1 MGKNRYQISVWED
14 YVVAATDSIP
24 EHFEEKQIC
33 IIGSDSMTSQIR
45 ATEPRLVQNINGTNT
60 LTFKLFYTYIDN
72 ETGDKVRNPFV
83 NLLINER
90 KIKCLWNEQWYD
102 FIIKGIQEDSSGK
115 SITYTCSDLYVNE
128 LSKTG
133 FNLEFDDELNNN
145 QGSVQELAQKIIE
158 GTDWTVDLTNS
169 DKILQTIEEPL
180 YEARIVNGSFAA
192 KDKNGQTC
200 IIPVGA
206 KIYVFYSVVQ
216 DKENYF
222 QFIYNDS
229 YDTEENSQRLSVSN
243 CYSFEIK
250 ENDMGWV
257 AGRNSEGTVVSYTIN
272 ERVFI
277 GSILNLSN
285 YRGERLVR
293 QQLTE
298 FNEAAGRY
306 CYVFTSKENPKILGY
321 STVEYKDPTVVLN
334 LIANSKEFTDT
345 FGWQGIEKWMLYPP
359 YSGQADYSAT
369 TYLKAPSGLIYNSGL
384 QNCASYLEDGL
395 QAGQRYFLRVKA
407 FKTNGED
414 DVPAAEQ
421 LTDSN
426 SIDFSIYD
434 TFNSLSSEAS
444 IPVHNETSYC
454 QIVDKQF
461 VDGWIQLEVE
471 CISSIPRAELTTGYF
486 ANYEEDT
493 TTRIAKPGIFI
504 SFKEACWIQEIQFY
518 QKVEGFNGK
527 IIHLG
532 DLDTQS
538 IGTTYY
544 KYFVPDVSYKEETD
558 IKYLYYGTEKQS
570 YEKVY
575 ETISEDNPNGY
586 VEFEKIRSISGKNS
600 NRFNLL
606 QTLAETFE
614 CWVRFRIEHDENGRI
629 IYENGVPKKTIY
641 FKKDIGKEL
650 GYGFEY
656 GIDLKTIS
664 RNIDSNQI
672 ATKIIVSPNVT
683 EYAEDGICEI
693 AKSQY
698 NENGENYIL
707 NFDYYI
713 NQGLLNGGEFNKY
726 LYLTRGDGQLG
737 FYPALKEKNLAYN
750 SRAIEIAA
758 KKNELSRQ
766 SSLRTVYDQYVSS
779 AGEQITSLRS
789 QLAYLAGLSEY
800 DFGLVGE
807 YISSHPDNTNA
818 QNLFTTLVNTE
829 QSKASYE
836 ESLAK
841 LETSVSN
848 LTSAI
853 GEMEK
858 ANEQLIKEKTVL
870 EEAFYKKFS
879 RFIQEGSW
887 TSQDYLDENLYYLD
901 SRSVAYTSSR
911 PKISYNISV
920 IRLSAL
926 QEYKG
931 KVFEVGDI
939 SYVQDTDFFGYVEDK
954 NGWQVPYKEKVLISE
969 KTSYFDNPEKD
980 SFTIQNY
987 KTQFEDLFQR
997 ITATT
1002 QSLQYSSGEYQR
1014 AANIVE
1020 GKGIINSE
1028 TLQNSISINNQLVF
1042 SSQNEEIFQDSTGLT
1057 LTDKNDP
1064 SKKTKLTSGGLF
1076 ISTDGGVTWKNAV
1089 RGEGIATQYLT
1100 AGAINVNNI
1109 SIYDGNNP
1117 TFRWDTYGL
1126 NAYAQTRDENGK
1138 LLGIDK
1144 NTFVRFDRFGVYGI
1158 RSGKSVDEFVPI
1170 NESDIKNCANFGMT
1184 WSGFFLKNTDEN
1196 GMLEVSSENDIQVL
1210 KNDVARIKIGRLGE
1224 GVYGLQLKDDTGA
1237 ITLETNDNGE
1247 LWLRDRLSIS
1257 TSDASFKV
1265 GIGNLGKQKISYIE
1279 DGEEKERE
1287 EEFGRVI
1294 DANGN
1299 FIVYED
1305 GSISAKNGAFS
1316 GDISGSS
1323 GTFSGRIEA
1332 TEGRIGGMEIIAS
1345 TTEGE
1350 SFATITEKGLTL
1362 NNGSFSIVKENSD
1375 PVFYADEN
1383 GNLVFK
1389 GTLEGAG
1396 GTFSGELKAATGSFS
1411 GELVAATGE
1420 FSGELKAATGEIGGF
1435 IIGETELLSKETTTV
1450 VNEDGSSVEVP
1461 SVVLSGG
1468 AGHIYA
1474 KNITLGEGA
1483 TIEKN
1488 IALGQAKIWNP
1499 ENNENGYFLQVGD
1512 NTYLTQ
1518 DGKMFFGS
1526 IEIDGSTNDPTI
1538 IGRDN
1543 GVSCWK
1549 IDKNHAVFKNITA
1562 SGGTIENVIFKKST
1576 IQASS
1581 GAMIFK
1587 PSAAGHFE
1595 KIGENNYFYF
1605 EDSSD
1610 AGFFKEGDRV
1620 LLSGNSNIELDEEQ
1634 SGSVVVEATIK
1645 GFDNGGC
1652 LLDVEASN
1660 CNTIIKLYSCEDEVI
1675 SDDLLIGVNST
1686 TLSNDSLNVNHLLF
1700 KEGFTFTAP
1709 EIKDG
1714 RISYPILPRLFM
1726 GNLTSIGKTG
1736 YGLYADNVY
1745 LNGTVTTVLEDGA
1758 KKSYAGINTVS
1769 GHSLKDFPDDKIVFW
1784 AGAEDDTEIGIQNS
1798 PFIVTNTGKLFAS
1811 DGYFSKSVFVES
1823 EIRGTD
1829 IYTARLHGTGNETD
1843 YSVRQPA
1850 LIIYNTSAESN
1861 GIEFRTED
1869 AKNGNEIITKGK
1881 SLFRICGEAFDA
1893 IKIDNGTE
1901 LTSSFI
1907 KINNGIVDFSG
1918 NVFEGNSYKTNLI
1931 NNGRLRIEDFGIVRE
1946 STSGDGSFITNSKIG
1961 FNLEDISFEING
1973 INVLQAKNELIA
1985 APKNLS
1991 AGRNVIFGDS
2001 GVTMEYRKVD
2011 GGYDLYIHETKEES

>member
-1 MGKNRYQISVWED
+1 MGKNKYQISLWED

-33 IIGSDSMTSQIR
+33 IIGSDIMTSQIR
-45 ATEPRLVQNINGTNT
+45 VVEPRLVQNINGTNT

-72 ETGDKVRNPFV
+72 ETGERVKNPFV
-83 NLLINER
+83 NLLVNER
-90 KIKCLWNEQWYD
+90 KVKCLWNEQWYD

-115 SITYTCSDLYVNE
+115 SITYTCTDLYVNE

-145 QGSVQELAQKIIE
+145 QGSVQELAQKIVK
-158 GTDWTVDLTNS
+158 GTDWAVDLTNS

-180 YEARIVNGSFAA
+180 YEAKIINGNLAA
-192 KDKNGQTC
+192 QDKNGQTC
-200 IIPVGA
+200 EIPVGA

-229 YDTEENSQRLSVSN
+229 YETEENSQRLSVSN

-250 ENDMGWV
+250 DGDAGWV
-257 AGRNSEGTVVSYTIN
+257 AGKNSDDVIVSYTIN
-272 ERVFI
+272 ERVSI
-277 GSILNLSN
+277 SSILNLSD

-298 FNEAAGRY
+298 FNEAVGRY

-345 FGWQGIEKWMLYPP
+345 LGWQGIEKWMLYPP
-359 YSGQADYSAT
+359 YIGQTSYTAT
-369 TYLKAPSGLIYNSGL
+369 TYLKAPSGLVYNSGL

-407 FKTNGED
+407 FKTSGEGD
-414 DVPAAEQ
+414 TPTTEQ
-421 LTDSN
+421 IGSREEN
-426 SIDFSIYD
+426 KIPIDFAIYD

-454 QIVDKQF
+454 RTVNKQF
-461 VDGWIQLEVE
+461 VDDWIQLEIE
-471 CISSIPRAELTTGYF
+471 CISSIPRAELTAGYF
-486 ANYEEDT
+486 ANYGEDT
-493 TTRIAKPGIFI
+493 TARIAKPGIFI
-504 SFKEACWIQEIQFY
+504 TFEEACWIQEVQFY
-518 QKVEGFNGK
+518 QKVEGYNGK

-538 IGTTYY
+538 VGATYY
-544 KYFVPDVSYKEETD
+544 KYFVPDVSYKEENG

-575 ETISEDNPNGY
+575 ETVSEDNPNGY

-614 CWVRFRIEHDENGRI
+614 CWVRFKIEHDENGRI
-629 IYENGVPKKTIY
+629 VYEGGVPKKTIY
-641 FKKDIGKEL
+641 FRKDIGKEL

-664 RNIDSNQI
+664 RSIDSNQI
-672 ATKIIVSPNVT
+672 ATKVIVSPNVT
-683 EYAEDGICEI
+683 EYAEDGVCEV

-726 LYLTRGDGQLG
+726 LYLTRDNGQLG
-737 FYPALKEKNLAYN
+737 FYPALKEKNSAYN

-758 KKNELSRQ
+758 RKNELSRQ

-800 DFGLVGE
+800 DFNLVGE

-818 QNLFTTLVNTE
+818 QNLFTTLINTE
-829 QSKASYE
+829 QSKLSYE
-836 ESLAK
+836 ESLGK
-841 LETSVSN
+841 LEVSVSN
-848 LTSAI
+848 LTSTI
-853 GEMEK
+853 EEMEK
-858 ANEQLIKEKTVL
+858 ANEQLLEEKAVL

-901 SRSVAYTSSR
+901 ARSVAYTSSR

-926 QEYKG
+926 QKYKG

-939 SYVQDTDFFGYVEDK
+939 SYVQDTDFFGYIEYKD
-954 NGWQVPYKEKVLISE
+954 GWQVPYKEKVLISE
-969 KTSYFDNPEKD
+969 KTSYFDSPEKD

-1126 NAYAQTRDENGK
+1126 TAYSQIRDENEK

-1144 NTFVRFDRFGVYGI
+1144 NTFVRFDRFGIYGI
-1158 RSGKSVDEFVPI
+1158 RSGESADEFIPI
-1170 NESDIKNCANFGMT
+1170 SESEIKDNANFGMT
-1184 WSGFFLKNTDEN
+1184 WSGFFLRNTDEN
-1196 GMLEVSSENDIQVL
+1196 GMLEVSSENDIRVL
-1210 KNDVARIKIGRLGE
+1210 KDGIDRVKIGRLGD

-1237 ITLETNDNGE
+1237 TTLETNDSGE

-1257 TSDASFKV
+1257 TSDSSFKV
-1265 GIGNLGKQKISYIE
+1265 GIGNLGKEKIKYVE
-1279 DGEEKERE
+1279 DGVEKEKE
-1287 EEFGRVI
+1287 EELGRVI

-1305 GSISAKNGAFS
+1305 GSVSAKNGTFS
-1316 GDISGSS
+1316 GDITGSS

-1332 TEGRIGGMEIIAS
+1332 TEGRIGGLEIIAL
-1345 TTEGE
+1345 TTKGE
-1350 SFATITEKGLTL
+1350 SFATITESGLIL
-1362 NNGSFSIVKENSD
+1362 NNGSFSIVDEGG
-1375 PVFYADEN
+1375 PVFYADQN

-1389 GTLEGAG
+1389 GTLDGANG
-1396 GTFSGELKAATGSFS
+1396 SFSGELKAATGSFS
-1411 GELVAATGE
+1411 GELTAATGS
-1420 FSGELKAATGEIGGF
+1420 FSGDISAASGLIGGF
-1435 IIGETELLSKETTTV
+1435 VIGQDALTSTGTTTIEGEEIPNIV
-1450 VNEDGSSVEVP
+1450 LYGTDGKIF
-1461 SVVLSGG
+1461 
-1468 AGHIYA
+1468 AR
-1474 KNITLGEGA
+1474 NIVLGESA

-1488 IALGQAKIWNP
+1488 ITLGQAKIWNP
-1499 ENNENGYFLQVGD
+1499 EENQNGYFLQAGD
-1512 NTYLTQ
+1512 NVYLTQ
-1518 DGKMFFGS
+1518 NGKMSFGS

-1538 IGRDN
+1538 TGKDDGIT
-1543 GVSCWK
+1543 CWK
-1549 IDKNHAVFKNITA
+1549 IDKNRAVFKNVTA

-1587 PSAAGHFE
+1587 PAATGHFE
-1595 KIGENNYFYF
+1595 KVGENNYFYF
-1605 EDSSD
+1605 EDSTD
-1610 AGFFKEGDRV
+1610 GGFFKVGDRV
-1620 LLSGNSNIELDEEQ
+1620 LLSGASNAELNGNQ
-1634 SGSVVVEATIK
+1634 SSSVVEATIM
-1645 GFDNGGC
+1645 GIINGGC
-1652 LLDVEASN
+1652 SLDASADG
-1660 CNTIIKLYSCEDEVI
+1660 CNTIIKLYSYDSGTV

-1686 TLSNDSLNVNHLLF
+1686 TLSEDVLNTNHLLF

-1709 EIKDG
+1709 ELKDG
-1714 RISYPILPRLFM
+1714 KVSYPSLPKLFI
-1726 GNLTSIGKTG
+1726 GNLAAIDKTG

-1745 LNGTVTTVLEDGA
+1745 LNGTVTTVLEDGE
-1758 KKSYAGINTVS
+1758 KKSFAGINTIS
-1769 GHSLKDFPDDKIVFW
+1769 GYSDKEFGDKIVFW
-1784 AGAEDDTEIGIQNS
+1784 AGAAEDSEIGVQNS
-1798 PFIVTNTGKLFAS
+1798 PFIVTDTGRLFAS

-1829 IYTARLHGTGNETD
+1829 IYTARLHGTGNEAD

-1869 AKNGNEIITKGK
+1869 TKDGDGKVTKKGK

-1893 IKIDNGTE
+1893 IKADEEEESAI
-1901 LTSSFI
+1901 SFI
-1907 KINNGIVDFSG
+1907 RVNNGIVDFSG
-1918 NVFEGNSYKTNLI
+1918 NTFEGNSYKTNLV
-1931 NNGRLRIEDFGIVRE
+1931 NNERLRIEDFGIVRE
-1946 STSGDGSFITNSKIG
+1946 TTSGDGSFTPSSKIG
-1961 FNLEDISFEING
+1961 INLEDISFEVNG
-1973 INVLQAKNELIA
+1973 VNVLQAKNELIV

-1991 AGRNVIFGDS
+1991 AGRNVTLGDS
-2001 GVTMEYRKVD
+2001 GMIMEYRKVD
-2011 GGYDLYIHETKEES
+2011 GGYDLYIHDVAETNE